1 MKTINIKSWD
11 DIPKQ
16 FTGIAIYPDGSKYW
30 YVEGKF
36 HRLDGPAIEWADG
49 SKSWCIEDKLHRK
62 DGPAIEYP
70 NGAKF
75 WYIEGKELTFQQFWE
90 LQKDTEYALKIM
102 AYMLGAK
109 K

>member
-11 DIPKQ
+11 DLPKQ
-16 FTGIAIYPDGSKYW
+16 FTGIAIWPDGYKAW
-30 YVEGKF
+30 YVKGKY

-49 SKSWCIEDKLHRK
+49 SKWWYIEGKHHRL
-62 DGPAIEYP
+62 DGPAIERIDGYK
-70 NGAKF
+70 A
-75 WYIEGKELTFQQFWE
+75 WYIEGKSLTFQQFWE
-90 LQKDTEYALKIM
+90 QMKDTDYAPKIM